1 MRIWSAAKSRMRG
14 LVRRAGVERE
24 MDEELQFHVG
34 KYAEDLLRA
43 GATREEALRRARV
56 EFGGVEKMK
65 EECREASGWQWMEE
79 LAQDIRYGVRM
90 LRRNWGFTVVAVLTL
105 ALGVGANT
113 AIFSVVYA
121 VLLKPLPYANAQ
133 QLFNVFQEQKKDS
146 SAKTG
151 WSYLNFEEVRKQ
163 NTVFSGMAGAQRHQL
178 TLTGHG
184 EPTVVDT
191 SVVTPEFFSV
201 FGAKPLS
208 GRIFLAE
215 DGRTGA
221 PPVVMLSENL
231 WRGQFGA
238 DEKIIGQSINL
249 DKVAFT
255 VVGVMPAAFR
265 FPEITKSE
273 QIWVPLVNDPLFGKW
288 MERRGGHWLQ
298 VTGRV
303 RPGVS
308 MERVEA
314 ELEAISTRLE
324 AEFPA
329 ENSGWASRM
338 IPLQQMI
345 VGDVKTA
352 LLVLLGAVGLVL
364 LMACAN
370 IANLL
375 LTRATA
381 RTREMAVRTAMGA
394 GRGRIVRQLLSENL
408 VLGLLGGVAGV
419 LFAYA
424 GVRALTVLLPAS
436 LPLADG
442 VRVDGVVLAF
452 ALALSAVASCVFGL
466 APAFFAAK
474 ANVIESL
481 REGDGRS
488 GESGGRRRA
497 RSFLAA
503 AEVALAMVLLV
514 MAGLLLRSFS
524 RLLAVSPG
532 FEVQNMVKA
541 EVSLPRTQYAT
552 PEKWSA
558 FAQELLKRVQAE
570 PGMKDTA
577 VAIPLPLADGRVN
590 LTFDIAGAPPQS
602 AAESRTADYVAASPE
617 YFRVMGIPL
626 VAGRVFDAHDAMDKA
641 RVTVISQAM
650 AKTYFA
656 GQNPVGK
663 RLLFGFP
670 PDAGDFREIVGVVG
684 DVRDATLEREP
695 GAMMYVPYAQSPLP
709 GAVLVVKSNLGM
721 ANVAGTIR
729 KDVQLMDKDLP
740 VTGVALLS
748 EAMMTSVAQPKF
760 RTYLLGLF
768 AGMALVLAA
777 TGIFGV
783 ISYSVSRRTREIGVR
798 VALGASR
805 GEIFGMVLRE
815 TLLLTGTGL
824 LVGIPCALAASRA
837 VGHMLFGVRPGDPA
851 TLIVV
856 ATILAGVAVLAGYIP
871 ARRATRV
878 DPMIALRY
886 E

>member
-1 MRIWSAAKSRMRG
+1 
-14 LVRRAGVERE
+14 
-24 MDEELQFHVG
+24 MDEELQFHVA
-34 KYAEDLLRA
+34 KYAEDLVRA
-43 GATREEALRRARV
+43 GVGREEAVRLARV
-56 EFGGVEKMK
+56 EFGGVEKIK
-65 EECREASGWQWMEE
+65 EECRETSGWQWPQE
-79 LAQDIRYGVRM
+79 LGQDIRYGLRM
-90 LRRNWGFTVVAVLTL
+90 LRKNWGFTTVAVLTL

-151 WSYLNFEEVRKQ
+151 WSYLNFAEVRKQ

-178 TLTGHG
+178 TLTGRG
-184 EPTVVDT
+184 EPRVVDT

-201 FGAKPLS
+201 FGEKPLA
-208 GRIFLAE
+208 GRIFFDE
-215 DGRTGA
+215 DGRAGA

-249 DKVAFT
+249 DQVAFT

-273 QIWVPLVNDPLFGKW
+273 PLWIPLVNDPLFGKW

-298 VTGRV
+298 VTARV
-303 RPGVS
+303 KAGVS
-308 MERVEA
+308 MAQVQT
-314 ELEAISTRLE
+314 ELDAISARLE

-329 ENSGWASRM
+329 ENSGWVSRM

-345 VGDVKTA
+345 VGDVKTG

-364 LMACAN
+364 LIACAN

-381 RTREMAVRTAMGA
+381 RTREMAVRVALGA

-408 VLGLLGGVAGV
+408 VLGLIGGIAGV

-436 LPLADG
+436 LPQAGDI
-442 VRVDGVVLAF
+442 RVDGVVLTF
-452 ALALSAVASCVFGL
+452 ALALSALASCVFGL

-474 ANVIESL
+474 ANVTDSL

-497 RSFLAA
+497 RSVLAA

-514 MAGLLLRSFS
+514 VAGLLLRSFS
-524 RLLAVSPG
+524 KLLAVSPG

-558 FAQELLKRVQAE
+558 FAQELLERVQAE
-570 PGMKDTA
+570 PGMKNAA
-577 VAIPLPLADGRVN
+577 VAIPLPVADGKVN
-590 LTFDIAGAPPQS
+590 LAFDIEGAPPNS
-602 AAESRTADYVAASPE
+602 AAESRTADYVAISPE

-626 VAGRVFDAHDAMDKA
+626 VAGRAFDALDAMNKA
-641 RVTVISQAM
+641 RVTVISEAM
-650 AKTYFA
+650 TKAYFA
-656 GQNPVGK
+656 GKNPIGK
-663 RLLFGFP
+663 RLMFGFP
-670 PDAGDFREIVGVVG
+670 PDAGEFREIVGVVG
-684 DVRDATLEREP
+684 DVRDVTLEQEP
-695 GAMMYVPYAQSPLP
+695 VAMMYVPFAQSPMP
-709 GAVLVVKSNLGM
+709 GAVLVVKSTLGM
-721 ANVAGTIR
+721 ANVAGAIR
-729 KDVQLMDKDLP
+729 KDVQAMDKDLP
-740 VTGVALLS
+740 VTDVAELS

-768 AGMALVLAA
+768 AAIALLLAA

-783 ISYSVSRRTREIGVR
+783 VSYSVSRRTREIGVR
-798 VALGASR
+798 VALGASS
-805 GEIFGMVLRE
+805 GEIFAMVLRE
-815 TLLLTGTGL
+815 TLLLAGAGL
-824 LVGIPCALAASRA
+824 VAGIPCALAASRL
-837 VGHMLFGVRPGDPA
+837 VGHILFGVTPSDPV
-851 TLIVV
+851 TLLVV
-856 ATILAGVAVLAGYIP
+856 ALILAVVAALAGYIP